1 MESFDNINFKGVFR
15 GYQQKVLDNSSKYLF
30 DKKINIVAAPGSG
43 KTVLGIELIRRL
55 NRPCLILSPTTTI
68 RGQWGMRFKEMFLG
82 PNYNINDFVSYDLNN
97 IKLINSITYQA
108 LYSAMNKIEASTE
121 DEIVDYSNIELF
133 KIIDQN
139 NIGTICLDEAHHL
152 QNEWQKALER
162 FINRLSKKVT
172 IISLT
177 ATPPYDSKSAEWNRY
192 IEICGEI
199 DDEIFVPELVKENT
213 LCPHQDYI
221 YFNYPTLKEI
231 DLLSDYKEKSYNAL
245 NEISQLTCMSEICE
259 KINHTYLKNYD
270 FLFNNAGSLVAVIC
284 YLQKYGYNINKKL
297 IHILTRK
304 KHLPSFNLHYA
315 ELAIQFMIDV
325 LCDDTS
331 KGIITKLLREKGLI
345 EKKKVQFDL
354 NEKLKRRLISSMGKL
369 DSIKSIAEAEYKSLS
384 NSLRMLILTD
394 YIKKD
399 SINLIGTEKK
409 LEEISVVSIFE
420 ILRKNNITQIG
431 VLSGSLIILPVN
443 IIDNINKIDPNVRF
457 NYRVLN
463 STEFCELTIIG
474 NNKLKVE
481 IVSKLF
487 EQGYINILIGTKS
500 LLGEG
505 WDSPCINSLILASF
519 ISSFVSSNQMRG
531 RAIRIDKNNP
541 KKVANIWHLV
551 TLEPEYIFKDNNIN
565 QFFSYINDY
574 HRSFDSVDFDSVES
588 RFDCFV
594 GPNYSTGEIESGI
607 GRIDIIRPPYT
618 KKNFEQINNEM
629 IKKSLDRSNV
639 SLQWKLNNNMNGK
652 LFIVNEISKEYKV
665 PVFTFYNMLGLTV
678 GAFIQITITTI
689 LSNFLSRSYLA
700 NSLAHIII
708 ILVATMIILF
718 FMKKII
724 FHIIRNFSATKSI
737 KNLASAVLR
746 TLKDIDLIQ
755 SNCSVKVKVDD
766 LNVLISTTL
775 VNGTVR
781 EQNIFN
787 TAIKELLSPIENP
800 RYLIIKKAMIKL
812 YDYKISFACPSVIGQ
827 KKEYVELFLD
837 ELKMDLG
844 KMDIIYTRNE
854 DGRKMILKCR
864 KKSFITFNAKTIN
877 TKQKISNWD

>member
-1 MESFDNINFKGVFR
+1 MESFDNINFKGIFR
-15 GYQQKVLDNSSKYLF
+15 GYQQKVLDNSSKYLL

-43 KTVLGIELIRRL
+43 KTVLGLELIRRL
-55 NRPCLILSPTTTI
+55 NCPCIILSPTTTI
-68 RGQWGMRFKEMFLG
+68 RGQWGTRFKEMFLS
-82 PNYNINDFVSYDLNN
+82 PDYNVNDFVSYDLNN

-108 LYSAMNKIEASTE
+108 LYSAMNKIEAGTE
-121 DEIVDYSNIELF
+121 DEIVDYSNIDLF

-139 NIGTICLDEAHHL
+139 EIGTICLDEAHHL

-162 FINRLSKKVT
+162 FIKSLSKKIT

-177 ATPPYDSKSAEWNRY
+177 ATPPYDSKGAEWNRY

-221 YFNYPTLKEI
+221 YFNYPTRKEI
-231 DLLSDYKEKSYNAL
+231 DLLSDYKEKSYIAL
-245 NEISQLTCMSEICE
+245 NEISQFACMAEISE
-259 KINHTYLKNYD
+259 KINHVYIKDYD
-270 FLFNNAGSLVAVIC
+270 FLFNNVASIVAVLC
-284 YLQKYGYNINKKL
+284 YLQQYGYYINKKL

-325 LCDDTS
+325 LCDDAS
-331 KGIITKLLREKGLI
+331 KDIISKLLREKGLI
-345 EKKKVQFDL
+345 EKRKVQFDL
-354 NEKLKRRLISSMGKL
+354 NEKLKRKLISSMGKL

-420 ILRKNNITQIG
+420 KLRENNITKIG

-443 IIDNINKIDPNVRF
+443 IIDNIDPNVRF
-457 NYRVLN
+457 NFKELN
-463 STEFCELTIIG
+463 STGFCQLNIIG

-531 RAIRIDKNNP
+531 RAVRVDENNP

-551 TLEPEYIFKDNNIN
+551 TLEPEYIFKDNNAN
-565 QFFSYINDY
+565 QFISYISDY
-574 HRSFDSVDFDSVES
+574 HRSFDSVDYNSVES

-607 GRIDIIRPPYT
+607 GRIDIIQPPYT
-618 KKNFEQINNEM
+618 KKNFEQINKEM
-629 IKKSLDRSNV
+629 IKKSLDRDNV
-639 SLQWKLNNNMNGK
+639 ASQWELNNNMNGK

-678 GAFIQITITTI
+678 GAFIQFMICMIFSKL
-689 LSNFLSRSYLA
+689 LSQSYLA
-700 NSLAHIII
+700 NSLAYIAIM
-708 ILVATMIILF
+708 LVAMVIVFLFMSKIL
-718 FMKKII
+718 
-724 FHIIRNFSATKSI
+724 FHIIRNLSPIKSV
-737 KNLASAVLR
+737 KNLANAILQ

-755 SNCSVKVKVDD
+755 SNCSIKVKADE
-766 LNVLISTTL
+766 LNVFISTTL

-781 EQNIFN
+781 EQNLFN
-787 TAIKELLSPIENP
+787 TAIKELLSPIDNP
-800 RYLIIKKAMIKL
+800 KYLIVKKPMIKA
-812 YDYKISFACPSVIGQ
+812 YDYKISFACPSIIGQ
-827 KKEYVELFLD
+827 KKEYVELFSE
-837 ELKMDLG
+837 ELKRNLG
-844 KMDIIYTRNE
+844 KMNIIYTRNE

-864 KKSFITFNAKTIN
+864 KKSFITFNEKKIN
-877 TKQKISNWD
+877 TKQKISDWD